1 MEHFTT
7 ATEHSN
13 TTTEQLTLTMKQPT
27 FSTPPAFPTSTTID
41 ISSSL
46 NHLSLLPQPPLPPP
60 QPRLYTPTTLL
71 SIPLPTVLALL
82 DDITCIEVID
92 KIAFTNHIDPSSDPN
107 DLISNPNMLPASAYH
122 FFHAKLSRY
131 LVHAAPTLT
140 ITLAQLREELDAYL
154 TTMVWLHAVLYCGE
168 SVREKIME
176 AVASECVEVI
186 EEDEGA
192 DMAVVK
198 KVVKVWKEWMQ
209 KFVGGL
215 VVENESERRDTQD
228 ESVRRE
234 AQDERV
240 AWGMLVLVLFPS
252 LVSYLKM

>member
-1 MEHFTT
+1 
-7 ATEHSN
+7 
-13 TTTEQLTLTMKQPT
+13 
-27 FSTPPAFPTSTTID
+27 
-41 ISSSL
+41 
-46 NHLSLLPQPPLPPP
+46 
-60 QPRLYTPTTLL
+60 
-71 SIPLPTVLALL
+71 
-82 DDITCIEVID
+82 
-92 KIAFTNHIDPSSDPN
+92 
-107 DLISNPNMLPASAYH
+107 
-122 FFHAKLSRY
+122 
-131 LVHAAPTLT
+131 
-140 ITLAQLREELDAYL
+140 
-154 TTMVWLHAVLYCGE
+154 
-168 SVREKIME
+168 ME